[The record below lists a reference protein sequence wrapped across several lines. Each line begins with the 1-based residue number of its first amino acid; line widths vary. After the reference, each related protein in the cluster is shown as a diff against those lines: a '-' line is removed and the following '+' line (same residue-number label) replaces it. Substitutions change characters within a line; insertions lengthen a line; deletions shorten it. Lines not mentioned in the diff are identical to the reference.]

1 MSTLGRPARSC
12 ASAVR
17 TRNRGA
23 APSATSASAPPF
35 TNDRRVH
42 SDMSIY
48 LRWNSGEP
56 RTSAA
61 SFSTSVSSAT
71 RS

>member
-1 MSTLGRPARSC
+1 MSTLGRPAHSW

-42 SDMSIY
+42 SDMIY

-61 SFSTSVSSAT
+61 SFSTSVSLAT